1 VADLYL
7 VRRIQHAVKSRR
19 KFVIGIVLGILLTLA
34 PLFGLLP
41 ILISM
46 TRAFLALGASHSVSG
61 FPDNA
66 LVSTAA
72 GLFLCP
78 IGIVILAF
86 SLLFYFRSRRA
97 LASDRGRRL
106 PGM

>member
-1 VADLYL
+1 M
-7 VRRIQHAVKSRR
+7 KSRR
-19 KFVIGIVLGILLTLA
+19 KFVLGIVLGILLTLA

-41 ILISM
+41 IFISM
-46 TRAFLALGASHSVSG
+46 TRAFLALGTSHPVSG

-78 IGIVILAF
+78 IGIVVLTL
-86 SLLFYFRSRRA
+86 SLLFYFRSRRE
-97 LASDRGRRL
+97 LASSRGRRL

>member
-1 VADLYL
+1 M
-7 VRRIQHAVKSRR
+7 KSRR
-19 KFVIGIVLGILLTLA
+19 KFVLGIVLGILLTLA

-41 ILISM
+41 IFISM
-46 TRAFLALGASHSVSG
+46 TRAFLALGTSHPVSG

-78 IGIVILAF
+78 IGIVVLTL

-97 LASDRGRRL
+97 LVSGRSRGL
-106 PGM
+106 PGV

>member
-1 VADLYL
+1 M
-7 VRRIQHAVKSRR
+7 KSRR
-19 KFVIGIVLGILLTLA
+19 KFVLGIVLGILLTLA
-34 PLFGLLP
+34 PVFGLLP

-46 TRAFLALGASHSVSG
+46 TRAFLALGTSHPVSG
-61 FPDNA
+61 LPDNA

-78 IGIVILAF
+78 IGIVILTF

-97 LASDRGRRL
+97 LASDRRRRL
-106 PGM
+106 PGV

>member
-1 VADLYL
+1 M
-7 VRRIQHAVKSRR
+7 KSSR
-19 KFVIGIVLGILLTLA
+19 KFVLGIVLGILLTLA
-34 PLFGLLP
+34 PVFGVLP

-46 TRAFLALGASHSVSG
+46 TRAFLALGTSHPVSG
-61 FPDNA
+61 LPDNA

-78 IGIVILAF
+78 IGIVILTF

-97 LASDRGRRL
+97 LASKHATRHV
-106 PGM
+106 